1 MVNIN
6 KRVYTG
12 GDSDYNDLIKDINK
26 LIVAISTFEKTDD
39 PILKKIKEY
48 IKLESI
54 IVGLLNYQF
63 NFGIVHLPSYYDN
76 YENITNDITINE
88 IPKDRTALQNIL
100 NNHRTFLNDKLN
112 EIIELKENKEVNN
125 TFIRTA
131 TNYVLSI
138 EKNLNLI
145 EKMIFSIENKQYKL
159 LLKPQMYNIQ
169 HFTPKIE
176 IGKLESYKKDLNVLH
191 EKLSIY
197 IKIFDP
203 LNQNQ
208 NQTQKQSVIDGGNT
222 KIKNKK
228 NILGKERC
236 IYKISGNR
244 KEYVKYKG
252 ELITVNDYKKI
263 IKLKNKK

>member
-12 GDSDYNDLIKDINK
+12 GDSDYNDLVKDIDK
-26 LIVAISTFEKTDD
+26 LIVEISTFEKTDD

-48 IKLESI
+48 IKLEYIIGRLEIYQLNFSI
-54 IVGLLNYQF
+54 KYRPF
-63 NFGIVHLPSYYDN
+63 YYDN
-76 YENITNDITINE
+76 YENITDNITINE
-88 IPKDRTALQNIL
+88 IPKDHTALQNIL
-100 NNHRTFLNDKLN
+100 NNHKTFLNDKLK
-112 EIIELKENKEVNN
+112 EIIELKENKEVSN
-125 TFIRTA
+125 TFITKA

-138 EKNLNLI
+138 EKNLDLLKN
-145 EKMIFSIENKQYKL
+145 MIFFIENKL
-159 LLKPQMYNIQ
+159 YNIFSKPLMFIIQ
-169 HFTPKIE
+169 DTASGIE
-176 IGKLESYKKDLNVLH
+176 IAKLKIYRIKLNELN
-191 EKLSIY
+191 EKLSRY
-197 IKIFDP
+197 IEIFDP
-203 LNQNQ
+203 LNQ
-208 NQTQKQSVIDGGNT
+208 KQSEITGGNT

-252 ELITVNDYKKI
+252 ELITVKDYKNI

>member
-12 GDSDYNDLIKDINK
+12 GDSDYNDLIKDIDK

-48 IKLESI
+48 IELENLI
-54 IVGLLNYQF
+54 ERLETYQL
-63 NFGIVHLPSYYDN
+63 NFGMAYLPPYYDN
-76 YENITNDITINE
+76 YENITDNITINE
-88 IPKDRTALQNIL
+88 IPKDHPALQNIL
-100 NNHRTFLNDKLN
+100 NNHKTFLNDKLK
-112 EIIELKENKEVNN
+112 EIIELKKNKEVSN
-125 TFIRTA
+125 TFINTA
-131 TNYVLSI
+131 TYYVLSI
-138 EKNLNLI
+138 ENNLRLI
-145 EKMIFSIENKQYKL
+145 KEMIFSIENKLYNL
-159 LLKPQMYNIQ
+159 FSKPRMFIIQ
-169 HFTPKIE
+169 DTASGIE
-176 IGKLESYKKDLNVLH
+176 ITKLKKYRIELNELNT
-191 EKLSIY
+191 KLSRY

-203 LNQNQ
+203 LNQE
-208 NQTQKQSVIDGGNT
+208 QSEITGGNT

-252 ELITVNDYKKI
+252 DLITVKDYKNI

>member
-12 GDSDYNDLIKDINK
+12 GDSDYNDLVKDIDK

-48 IKLESI
+48 IKLEVLI
-54 IVGLLNYQF
+54 EQLETYQY
-63 NFGIVHLPSYYDN
+63 NFGIAYLPSYYDN
-76 YENITNDITINE
+76 YENITDNITINE
-88 IPKDRTALQNIL
+88 IPEDHTALQKIL
-100 NNHRTFLNDKLN
+100 NNHKTFLNDKLK
-112 EIIELKENKEVNN
+112 EIIDLKENKEVSN
-125 TFIRTA
+125 TFITKA

-138 EKNLNLI
+138 EKNLDLLKN
-145 EKMIFSIENKQYKL
+145 MIFSIENKLYNL
-159 LLKPQMYNIQ
+159 FSKPRMFIIQ
-169 HFTPKIE
+169 DTASGIE
-176 IGKLESYKKDLNVLH
+176 ITKLKKYRIELNELNT
-191 EKLSIY
+191 KLSRY

-203 LNQNQ
+203 LNQ
-208 NQTQKQSVIDGGNT
+208 KQSEIGGGYT
-222 KIKNKK
+222 KIKIKNKK

-252 ELITVNDYKKI
+252 DLITVNDYKKI